1 MRIAIVR
8 LSALG
13 DIVQSMIIL
22 QFIKK
27 GLPNCEIDW
36 VVDEKFS
43 EIVKL
48 NSLISNVITVNLSE
62 IKKQKNFFSLF
73 ATLKRLRKLE
83 KYDYVFDIQGLI
95 KSALISRLIPS
106 YKTIGYDKKS
116 VRESL
121 ASSFYSEK
129 YSIPYE
135 KNVVVRYCKLVEK
148 SLMIKITKHEIL
160 NKEPFFALERKKKSK
175 QKIISIVVGASFESK
190 IYPLS
195 NYQVLVDNI
204 DAKFICLWG
213 NNNEFTK
220 AQEFSKNNL
229 NVEVSKKTS
238 MKELLD
244 IICSSCK
251 RNYEV
256 KSKCLS
262 IKKLPKDLI
271 MPHGNYFDFLRRCDD
286 QLDLLVVIYGV
297 NRENKSVTVKKI
309 LHIPHNFINIDNN
322 CKIISSFFLFG

>member
-13 DIVQSMIIL
+13 DIIQSMIIL

-62 IKKQKNFFSLF
+62 IKKQKKFFSLF

-95 KSALISRLIPS
+95 KSAVISRLIPS

-135 KNVVVRYCKLVEK
+135 KNVVVRYCELVEK
-148 SLMIKITKHEIL
+148 SLMIKITKHDIL
-160 NKEPFFALERKKKSK
+160 NKEPFFALDRKKESK

-244 IICSSCK
+244 IICSSDLVIGGDTGPTHLAWANNIPSITLFGPTPGN
-251 RNYEV
+251 RNVFQTKINLRVESTSTV
-256 KSKCLS
+256 NPLKINKNDFS
-262 IKKLPKDLI
+262 INEINPKYILETSKDLLS
-271 MPHGNYFDFLRRCDD
+271 N
-286 QLDLLVVIYGV
+286 
-297 NRENKSVTVKKI
+297 
-309 LHIPHNFINIDNN
+309 
-322 CKIISSFFLFG
+322 

>member
-13 DIVQSMIIL
+13 DIIQSMIIL

-62 IKKQKNFFSLF
+62 IKKQKKFFSLF

-95 KSALISRLIPS
+95 KSAVISRLIPS

-135 KNVVVRYCKLVEK
+135 KNVVVRYCELVEK
-148 SLMIKITKHEIL
+148 SLMIKITKHDIL
-160 NKEPFFALERKKKSK
+160 NKEPFFALDRKKESK

-244 IICSSCK
+244 IICSSDLVIGGDTGPTHLAWA
-251 RNYEV
+251 NNIP
-256 KSKCLS
+256 S
-262 IKKLPKDLI
+262 I
-271 MPHGNYFDFLRRCDD
+271 
-286 QLDLLVVIYGV
+286 
-297 NRENKSVTVKKI
+297 T
-309 LHIPHNFINIDNN
+309 
-322 CKIISSFFLFG
+322 LFGPTPGNRNVFQTKINLRVESTSTVNPLKINKNDFSINEINPNYILEISKNLLSN

>member
-13 DIVQSMIIL
+13 DIIQSMIIL

-48 NSLISNVITVNLSE
+48 NSLISNVINVNLSE
-62 IKKQKNFFSLF
+62 FKKQKNFFSLF

-95 KSALISRLIPS
+95 KSAVISRLIPS

-135 KNVVVRYCKLVEK
+135 KNVVVRYCELVEK
-148 SLMIKITKHEIL
+148 SLMIKITKHDIL
-160 NKEPFFALERKKKSK
+160 NKEPFFALDRKKESK

-244 IICSSCK
+244 IICSSDLVIGGDTGPTHLAWANNIPSITLFGPTPGN
-251 RNYEV
+251 RNVFQTKINLRVESTSTV
-256 KSKCLS
+256 NPLKINKNDFS
-262 IKKLPKDLI
+262 INEINPKYILETSKDLLS
-271 MPHGNYFDFLRRCDD
+271 N
-286 QLDLLVVIYGV
+286 
-297 NRENKSVTVKKI
+297 
-309 LHIPHNFINIDNN
+309 
-322 CKIISSFFLFG
+322 

>member
-13 DIVQSMIIL
+13 DIIQSMIIL

-48 NSLISNVITVNLSE
+48 NSLISNVITVNLNE
-62 IKKQKNFFSLF
+62 IKNQKNFFSLF
-73 ATLKRLRKLE
+73 STLKRLRKLE

-95 KSALISRLIPS
+95 KSAVISRLIPS
-106 YKTIGYDKKS
+106 CKTIGYDKKS

-135 KNVVVRYCKLVEK
+135 KNVVERYCELIEK
-148 SLMIKITKHEIL
+148 SLMIKITNRDIL
-160 NKEPFFALERKKKSK
+160 NKQPFFALERKKESK
-175 QKIISIVVGASFESK
+175 QKIVSIVVGASFESK

-238 MKELLD
+238 MKDLLD
-244 IICSSCK
+244 IICSSDLVIGGDTGPTHLAWA
-251 RNYEV
+251 NNIP
-256 KSKCLS
+256 S
-262 IKKLPKDLI
+262 I
-271 MPHGNYFDFLRRCDD
+271 
-286 QLDLLVVIYGV
+286 
-297 NRENKSVTVKKI
+297 T
-309 LHIPHNFINIDNN
+309 
-322 CKIISSFFLFG
+322 LFGPTPGNRNVFQTKINLRVESTSTVNPLKINKNDFSINEINPKYILEISKNLLSN

>member
-13 DIVQSMIIL
+13 DIIQSMIIL

-62 IKKQKNFFSLF
+62 IKKQKKFFSLF

-95 KSALISRLIPS
+95 KSAVISRLIPS

-135 KNVVVRYCKLVEK
+135 KNVVVRYCELVEK
-148 SLMIKITKHEIL
+148 SLMIKITKHDIL
-160 NKEPFFALERKKKSK
+160 NKEPFFALDRKKESK

-244 IICSSCK
+244 IICSSDLVIGGDTGPTHLAWANNIPSITLFGPTPGN
-251 RNYEV
+251 RNVFQTKINLRVESTSTV
-256 KSKCLS
+256 NPLKINKNDFS
-262 IKKLPKDLI
+262 ISEINPKYILETSKDLLS
-271 MPHGNYFDFLRRCDD
+271 N
-286 QLDLLVVIYGV
+286 
-297 NRENKSVTVKKI
+297 
-309 LHIPHNFINIDNN
+309 
-322 CKIISSFFLFG
+322 

>member
-13 DIVQSMIIL
+13 DIIQSMIIL

-62 IKKQKNFFSLF
+62 IKKQKKFFSLF

-95 KSALISRLIPS
+95 KSAVISRLIPS

-129 YSIPYE
+129 YRIPYE
-135 KNVVVRYCKLVEK
+135 KNVLVRYCELVEK
-148 SLMIKITKHEIL
+148 SLMIKITKHDIL
-160 NKEPFFALERKKKSK
+160 NKEPFFALDRKKESK

-244 IICSSCK
+244 IICSSDLVIGGDTGPTHLAWANNIPSITLFGPTPGN
-251 RNYEV
+251 RNVFQTKINLRVESTSTV
-256 KSKCLS
+256 NPLKINKNDFS
-262 IKKLPKDLI
+262 INEINPKYILETSKDLLS
-271 MPHGNYFDFLRRCDD
+271 N
-286 QLDLLVVIYGV
+286 
-297 NRENKSVTVKKI
+297 
-309 LHIPHNFINIDNN
+309 
-322 CKIISSFFLFG
+322 

>member
-13 DIVQSMIIL
+13 DIIQSMIIL

-48 NSLISNVITVNLSE
+48 NSIISNVITVNLSE
-62 IKKQKNFFSLF
+62 IKKQKKFFSLF

-95 KSALISRLIPS
+95 KSAVISRLIPS

-135 KNVVVRYCKLVEK
+135 KNVVERYCELVEK
-148 SLMIKITKHEIL
+148 SLMVKITKHDIL
-160 NKEPFFALERKKKSK
+160 NKQPFFALERKKDSK

-190 IYPLS
+190 IYPLG

-244 IICSSCK
+244 IICSSDLVIGGDTGPTHLAWA
-251 RNYEV
+251 NNIP
-256 KSKCLS
+256 S
-262 IKKLPKDLI
+262 I
-271 MPHGNYFDFLRRCDD
+271 
-286 QLDLLVVIYGV
+286 
-297 NRENKSVTVKKI
+297 T
-309 LHIPHNFINIDNN
+309 
-322 CKIISSFFLFG
+322 LFGPTPGNRNVFQTKINLRVESTSTVNPLKINKNDFSINEINPKYILEITKNLLPN

>member
-13 DIVQSMIIL
+13 DIIQSMIIL

-48 NSLISNVITVNLSE
+48 NSIISNVITVNLSE
-62 IKKQKNFFSLF
+62 IKKQKKFFSLF

-95 KSALISRLIPS
+95 KSAVISRLIPS

-135 KNVVVRYCKLVEK
+135 KNVVVRYCELVEK
-148 SLMIKITKHEIL
+148 SLMIKITKHDIL
-160 NKEPFFALERKKKSK
+160 NKEPFFALDRKKESK

-244 IICSSCK
+244 IICSSDLVIGGDTGPTHLAWANNIPSITLFGPTPGN
-251 RNYEV
+251 RNVFQTKINLRVESTSTV
-256 KSKCLS
+256 NPLKINKNDFS
-262 IKKLPKDLI
+262 INEINPKYILETSKDLLS
-271 MPHGNYFDFLRRCDD
+271 N
-286 QLDLLVVIYGV
+286 
-297 NRENKSVTVKKI
+297 
-309 LHIPHNFINIDNN
+309 
-322 CKIISSFFLFG
+322 